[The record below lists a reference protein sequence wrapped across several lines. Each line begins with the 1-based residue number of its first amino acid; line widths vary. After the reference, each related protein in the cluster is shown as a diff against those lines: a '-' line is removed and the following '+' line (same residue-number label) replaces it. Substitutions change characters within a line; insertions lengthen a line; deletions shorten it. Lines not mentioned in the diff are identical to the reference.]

1 MSILGHDLEAL
12 GLTEGQRAAVDELL
26 RAERQHATRWWTCL
40 DELRRRRE
48 LPVWAASGTFGSHA
62 EHDAWLASRA
72 ATDGLLS
79 IGRAPTLIEIT
90 V

>member
-1 MSILGHDLEAL
+1 MTILGQDLEAL
-12 GLTEGQRAAVDELL
+12 DLSEAQRAAVTELL
-26 RAERQHATRWWTCL
+26 RAERQYATRWWTCL

-48 LPVWAASGTFGSHA
+48 LPAWAASGTFGSDA

-79 IGRAPTLIEIT
+79 IGSAPRPTEVTL
-90 V
+90 